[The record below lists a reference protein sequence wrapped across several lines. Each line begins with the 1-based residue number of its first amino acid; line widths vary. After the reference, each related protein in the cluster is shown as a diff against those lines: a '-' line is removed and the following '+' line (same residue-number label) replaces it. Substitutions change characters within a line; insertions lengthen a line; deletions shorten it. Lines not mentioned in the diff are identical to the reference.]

1 MTYNQLWKRLTAIYN
16 EREAQAIVRT
26 VLDALFGMSLTD
38 ICLGKVTQ
46 LSADDTT
53 RLEKIIQRLEKSEPV
68 QYVLGAEWFAGRL
81 FSVAP
86 GVLIPR
92 PETEALVQW
101 ACDEAKE
108 KEKEDNSKEERG
120 EEEEG
125 SRKGEGSK
133 KDEAPKKEEA
143 QRKEDASKKEEQL
156 LSSPSKEEK
165 EGSKKGEAS
174 KKEEQLLSSPSKE
187 EKEGSK
193 KGEASKKEEQLL
205 SSPSKE
211 EKEGSKKGEASK
223 KEEQLLS
230 SPSKEEKE
238 GLRKEAEA
246 PHPSIL
252 DIGTGSGCIAITVA
266 LALPKA
272 RVTAWDISTDA
283 LTIAAG
289 NAHRLGASV
298 RFEHQ
303 DALSAP
309 DDEERWDVIVSNPPY
324 ICDRERADMSDNVLS
339 YEPELALFVPDSD
352 PLLFYRAITRY
363 ASKALKPGGRL
374 LFETNTAY
382 AHEVAQAMADEGF
395 TAIEVR
401 NDCFGKPRM
410 VKGAF
415 LKVKK

>member
-53 RLEKIIQRLEKSEPV
+53 RLEKIMQRLEKSEPV
-68 QYVLGAEWFAGRL
+68 QYVLGAGWFAGRL
-81 FSVAP
+81 FDVAP

-92 PETEALVQW
+92 PETEDLVKW

-120 EEEEG
+120 KEEKEV
-125 SRKGEGSK
+125 SKKGE
-133 KDEAPKKEEA
+133 AP
-143 QRKEDASKKEEQL
+143 QKEEQL
-156 LSSPSKEEK
+156 LSSPLKEE
-165 EGSKKGEAS
+165 E
-174 KKEEQLLSSPSKE
+174 
-187 EKEGSK
+187 
-193 KGEASKKEEQLL
+193 
-205 SSPSKE
+205 
-211 EKEGSKKGEASK
+211 
-223 KEEQLLS
+223 
-230 SPSKEEKE
+230 E
-238 GLRKEAEA
+238 GLRKGKDASQKEEQHLYSLLKSNKEVSEKGEEV

-266 LALPKA
+266 LALPQA

-283 LTIAAG
+283 LAIAAG

-324 ICDRERADMSDNVLS
+324 ICDKERADMSDNVLS

-352 PLLFYRAITRY
+352 PLLFYRAIARY

-410 VKGAF
+410 VKGVF
-415 LKVKK
+415 LKVKR

>member
-1 MTYNQLWKRLTAIYN
+1 MTYNQLWKRLTVIYN

-53 RLEKIIQRLEKSEPV
+53 RLEKIMQRLEKSEPV

-81 FSVAP
+81 FDVAP

-92 PETEALVQW
+92 PETEDLVKW
-101 ACDEAKE
+101 ACDEA

-120 EEEEG
+120 KEEKEV
-125 SRKGEGSK
+125 SK
-133 KDEAPKKEEA
+133 KREAPKKEE
-143 QRKEDASKKEEQL
+143 QP
-156 LSSPSKEEK
+156 LSAP
-165 EGSKKGEAS
+165 
-174 KKEEQLLSSPSKE
+174 L
-187 EKEGSK
+187 
-193 KGEASKKEEQLL
+193 
-205 SSPSKE
+205 
-211 EKEGSKKGEASK
+211 
-223 KEEQLLS
+223 
-230 SPSKEEKE
+230 KEEKE
-238 GLRKEAEA
+238 GLRKGEDASQKEEQLLSSLLKNNKEVSKKGEEA

-266 LALPKA
+266 LALPQA

-283 LTIAAG
+283 LAIAAG

-303 DALSAP
+303 DALNAP

-339 YEPELALFVPDSD
+339 YEPELALFVPDND
-352 PLLFYRAITRY
+352 PLLFYRAIASY

-382 AHEVAQAMADEGF
+382 AHEVAQAMANEGF
-395 TAIEVR
+395 TVIEVR

-415 LKVKK
+415 IREE

>member
-53 RLEKIIQRLEKSEPV
+53 RLEKIMQRLEKSEPV
-68 QYVLGAEWFAGRL
+68 QYVLGTEWFAGRL
-81 FSVAP
+81 FDVAP

-92 PETEALVQW
+92 PETEDLVKW

-120 EEEEG
+120 KEEKEV
-125 SRKGEGSK
+125 SK
-133 KDEAPKKEEA
+133 KREAQKKEE
-143 QRKEDASKKEEQL
+143 QPLSSPLKEEKEGLRKGEDASKKEEQL
-156 LSSPSKEEK
+156 LSSLFKNNKEVPE
-165 EGSKKGEAS
+165 KGE
-174 KKEEQLLSSPSKE
+174 
-187 EKEGSK
+187 
-193 KGEASKKEEQLL
+193 
-205 SSPSKE
+205 
-211 EKEGSKKGEASK
+211 
-223 KEEQLLS
+223 
-230 SPSKEEKE
+230 
-238 GLRKEAEA
+238 EA

-266 LALPKA
+266 LALPQA

-283 LTIAAG
+283 LAIAAG

-352 PLLFYRAITRY
+352 PLLFYRAIARY

-382 AHEVAQAMADEGF
+382 AHEVAQVMADEGF
-395 TAIEVR
+395 NAIEVR

-415 LKVKK
+415 IREE

>member
-1 MTYNQLWKRLTAIYN
+1 MTYNQLWKRLTVIYN

-53 RLEKIIQRLEKSEPV
+53 RLEKIMQRLEKSEPV

-81 FSVAP
+81 FDVAP

-92 PETEALVQW
+92 PETEDLVKW

-120 EEEEG
+120 
-125 SRKGEGSK
+125 
-133 KDEAPKKEEA
+133 
-143 QRKEDASKKEEQL
+143 
-156 LSSPSKEEK
+156 KEEK
-165 EGSKKGEAS
+165 EVSKKGE
-174 KKEEQLLSSPSKE
+174 
-187 EKEGSK
+187 
-193 KGEASKKEEQLL
+193 
-205 SSPSKE
+205 
-211 EKEGSKKGEASK
+211 
-223 KEEQLLS
+223 
-230 SPSKEEKE
+230 
-238 GLRKEAEA
+238 EA

-266 LALPKA
+266 LALPQA

-283 LTIAAG
+283 LAIAAG

-303 DALSAP
+303 DALNAP

-324 ICDRERADMSDNVLS
+324 ICDRERADMSDNVLN
-339 YEPELALFVPDSD
+339 YEPELALFVPDSY
-352 PLLFYRAITRY
+352 PLLFYRAIARY

-415 LKVKK
+415 IREE

>member
-53 RLEKIIQRLEKSEPV
+53 RLEKIMQRLEKSEPV

-81 FSVAP
+81 FDVAP

-92 PETEALVQW
+92 PETEELVKW
-101 ACDEAKE
+101 TCDEAKE

-120 EEEEG
+120 
-125 SRKGEGSK
+125 
-133 KDEAPKKEEA
+133 
-143 QRKEDASKKEEQL
+143 
-156 LSSPSKEEK
+156 KEEK
-165 EGSKKGEAS
+165 EVSKKGE
-174 KKEEQLLSSPSKE
+174 
-187 EKEGSK
+187 
-193 KGEASKKEEQLL
+193 
-205 SSPSKE
+205 
-211 EKEGSKKGEASK
+211 
-223 KEEQLLS
+223 
-230 SPSKEEKE
+230 
-238 GLRKEAEA
+238 EA

-266 LALPKA
+266 LALPQA

-283 LTIAAG
+283 LAIAAG

-339 YEPELALFVPDSD
+339 YEPELALFVPDNN
-352 PLLFYRAITRY
+352 PLLFYRAIASY

-382 AHEVAQAMADEGF
+382 AHEVAQAIVDEGF

-415 LKVKK
+415 IREE

>member
-1 MTYNQLWKRLTAIYN
+1 MTYNQLWKRLTTIYN

-53 RLEKIIQRLEKSEPV
+53 RLEKIMQRLEKSEPV
-68 QYVLGAEWFAGRL
+68 QYVLGAEWFAGRR
-81 FSVAP
+81 FDVAP

-92 PETEALVQW
+92 PETEDLVKW

-120 EEEEG
+120 KEEKEV
-125 SRKGEGSK
+125 SK
-133 KDEAPKKEEA
+133 KREAL
-143 QRKEDASKKEEQL
+143 KKEEQP
-156 LSSPSKEEK
+156 LSSP
-165 EGSKKGEAS
+165 
-174 KKEEQLLSSPSKE
+174 L
-187 EKEGSK
+187 
-193 KGEASKKEEQLL
+193 
-205 SSPSKE
+205 
-211 EKEGSKKGEASK
+211 
-223 KEEQLLS
+223 
-230 SPSKEEKE
+230 KEEKE
-238 GLRKEAEA
+238 GLRKGEDASQKEEQLLSSLLKNNNEVSEKGEEA

-266 LALPKA
+266 LALPQA
-272 RVTAWDISTDA
+272 HVTAWDISTDA
-283 LTIAAG
+283 LAIAAG

-324 ICDRERADMSDNVLS
+324 ICDRERANMSDNVLS

-352 PLLFYRAITRY
+352 PLLFYRAIARY

-415 LKVKK
+415 IREE

>member
-1 MTYNQLWKRLTAIYN
+1 MTYNQLWKRLNAIYN

-53 RLEKIIQRLEKSEPV
+53 RLEKIMQRLEKSEPV

-81 FSVAP
+81 FDVAP

-92 PETEALVQW
+92 PETEDLVKW
-101 ACDEAKE
+101 ACDEAKG

-120 EEEEG
+120 KEEKEV
-125 SRKGEGSK
+125 SK
-133 KDEAPKKEEA
+133 KREAPKKEE
-143 QRKEDASKKEEQL
+143 QP
-156 LSSPSKEEK
+156 LSYP
-165 EGSKKGEAS
+165 
-174 KKEEQLLSSPSKE
+174 L
-187 EKEGSK
+187 
-193 KGEASKKEEQLL
+193 
-205 SSPSKE
+205 
-211 EKEGSKKGEASK
+211 
-223 KEEQLLS
+223 
-230 SPSKEEKE
+230 KEEKE
-238 GLRKEAEA
+238 GLRKGEDASQKEEQLLSSLFKNNKEVPEKGEEA

-266 LALPKA
+266 LALPQA

-283 LTIAAG
+283 LAIAAG

-352 PLLFYRAITRY
+352 PLLFYRAIARY

-415 LKVKK
+415 IREE

>member
-1 MTYNQLWKRLTAIYN
+1 MTYNQLWKRLTVIYN

-53 RLEKIIQRLEKSEPV
+53 RLEKIMQRLEKSEPV
-68 QYVLGAEWFAGRL
+68 QYVLGAGWFAGRL
-81 FSVAP
+81 FDVAP

-92 PETEALVQW
+92 PETEDLVKW
-101 ACDEAKE
+101 TCDEA

-120 EEEEG
+120 
-125 SRKGEGSK
+125 
-133 KDEAPKKEEA
+133 
-143 QRKEDASKKEEQL
+143 
-156 LSSPSKEEK
+156 KEEK
-165 EGSKKGEAS
+165 EVSKKG
-174 KKEEQLLSSPSKE
+174 
-187 EKEGSK
+187 
-193 KGEASKKEEQLL
+193 
-205 SSPSKE
+205 
-211 EKEGSKKGEASK
+211 
-223 KEEQLLS
+223 
-230 SPSKEEKE
+230 
-238 GLRKEAEA
+238 EA

-266 LALPKA
+266 LALPQA

-283 LTIAAG
+283 LAIAAG

-324 ICDRERADMSDNVLS
+324 ICDRERADMSDNVIS
-339 YEPELALFVPDSD
+339 YEPELALFVPDND
-352 PLLFYRAITRY
+352 PFLFYRAIARY

-382 AHEVAQAMADEGF
+382 AHEVAQVMANEGF

-415 LKVKK
+415 IREEGRTKSEE

>member
-53 RLEKIIQRLEKSEPV
+53 RLEKIMQRLEKSEPV

-81 FSVAP
+81 FDVAP

-92 PETEALVQW
+92 PETEDLVKW

-120 EEEEG
+120 KEEKEV
-125 SRKGEGSK
+125 SKKGE
-133 KDEAPKKEEA
+133 AP
-143 QRKEDASKKEEQL
+143 QKEEQL
-156 LSSPSKEEK
+156 LSSPLKEE
-165 EGSKKGEAS
+165 EERLRKGKDAS
-174 KKEEQLLSSPSKE
+174 QKEEQHLSSLLKSNKE
-187 EKEGSK
+187 VSE
-193 KGEASKKEEQLL
+193 KGEEV
-205 SSPSKE
+205 
-211 EKEGSKKGEASK
+211 
-223 KEEQLLS
+223 
-230 SPSKEEKE
+230 
-238 GLRKEAEA
+238 

-266 LALPKA
+266 LALPQA

-283 LTIAAG
+283 LAIAAG

-303 DALSAP
+303 DALNAP

-324 ICDRERADMSDNVLS
+324 ICDKERADMSDNVLS

-352 PLLFYRAITRY
+352 PLLFYRAIARY

-382 AHEVAQAMADEGF
+382 AHEVAQAMANEVF

-410 VKGAF
+410 VKGDF

>member
-1 MTYNQLWKRLTAIYN
+1 MTYNQLWKRLTTIYN

-53 RLEKIIQRLEKSEPV
+53 RLEKIMQRLEKSEPV

-81 FSVAP
+81 FDVAP

-92 PETEALVQW
+92 PETEDLVKW

-120 EEEEG
+120 KEEKEISKKGEAPKKGEQPLSSPLKEEEEG
-125 SRKGEGSK
+125 LRKGEDASQ
-133 KDEAPKKEEA
+133 KEE
-143 QRKEDASKKEEQL
+143 QPSSFPLKEEKEWLRKGEDAPQKEEQL
-156 LSSPSKEEK
+156 LSSLLKSNKEVP
-165 EGSKKGEAS
+165 KKGE
-174 KKEEQLLSSPSKE
+174 
-187 EKEGSK
+187 
-193 KGEASKKEEQLL
+193 
-205 SSPSKE
+205 
-211 EKEGSKKGEASK
+211 
-223 KEEQLLS
+223 
-230 SPSKEEKE
+230 
-238 GLRKEAEA
+238 EA

-266 LALPKA
+266 LALPQA

-283 LTIAAG
+283 LAIAAG

-352 PLLFYRAITRY
+352 PLLFYRAIARY

-382 AHEVAQAMADEGF
+382 AHEVAQVMANEGF

-415 LKVKK
+415 IREE

>member
-92 PETEALVQW
+92 PETENLVKW

-108 KEKEDNSKEERG
+108 KEKEDNGKEERG
-120 EEEEG
+120 KEEEE
-125 SRKGEGSK
+125 
-133 KDEAPKKEEA
+133 D
-143 QRKEDASKKEEQL
+143 
-156 LSSPSKEEK
+156 SKEE
-165 EGSKKGEAS
+165 
-174 KKEEQLLSSPSKE
+174 
-187 EKEGSK
+187 
-193 KGEASKKEEQLL
+193 
-205 SSPSKE
+205 
-211 EKEGSKKGEASK
+211 
-223 KEEQLLS
+223 
-230 SPSKEEKE
+230 
-238 GLRKEAEA
+238 EA

-266 LALPKA
+266 LALPQA
-272 RVTAWDISTDA
+272 RVTAWDISPDA
-283 LTIAAG
+283 LAIAAG
-289 NAHRLGASV
+289 NAHKLGASV

-352 PLLFYRAITRY
+352 PLLFYRAIAHY

-415 LKVKK
+415 IREELIK

>member
-53 RLEKIIQRLEKSEPV
+53 RLEKIMQRLEKSEPV

-81 FSVAP
+81 FDVAP

-92 PETEALVQW
+92 PETEDLVKW
-101 ACDEAKE
+101 ACDEA

-120 EEEEG
+120 
-125 SRKGEGSK
+125 
-133 KDEAPKKEEA
+133 
-143 QRKEDASKKEEQL
+143 
-156 LSSPSKEEK
+156 KEEK
-165 EGSKKGEAS
+165 EVSKKGEAPQ
-174 KKEEQLLSSPSKE
+174 KEEQPLSSPLKE
-187 EKEGSK
+187 EE
-193 KGEASKKEEQLL
+193 
-205 SSPSKE
+205 
-211 EKEGSKKGEASK
+211 
-223 KEEQLLS
+223 
-230 SPSKEEKE
+230 E
-238 GLRKEAEA
+238 GLRKGKDASQKEEQHLSSLLKSNKEVSEKGEEV

-266 LALPKA
+266 LALPQA

-283 LTIAAG
+283 LAIAAG

-324 ICDRERADMSDNVLS
+324 ICDKERADMSDNVLS

-352 PLLFYRAITRY
+352 PLLFYRAIARY

-410 VKGAF
+410 VKGDF
-415 LKVKK
+415 LKVKR

>member
-53 RLEKIIQRLEKSEPV
+53 RLEKIMQRLEKSEPV
-68 QYVLGAEWFAGRL
+68 QYVLGAGWFAGRL
-81 FSVAP
+81 FDVAP

-92 PETEALVQW
+92 PETEDLVKW

-120 EEEEG
+120 KEEKEV
-125 SRKGEGSK
+125 SKKGE
-133 KDEAPKKEEA
+133 AP
-143 QRKEDASKKEEQL
+143 QKEEQL
-156 LSSPSKEEK
+156 LSSPLKEEE
-165 EGSKKGEAS
+165 EGLRKGKDAS
-174 KKEEQLLSSPSKE
+174 QKEEQPLSS
-187 EKEGSK
+187 
-193 KGEASKKEEQLL
+193 LL
-205 SSPSKE
+205 
-211 EKEGSKKGEASK
+211 
-223 KEEQLLS
+223 
-230 SPSKEEKE
+230 KEEKE
-238 GLRKEAEA
+238 GLRKGEDASQKEEQHLSSFLKNNKEVSEKGEEV

-266 LALPKA
+266 LALPQA

-283 LTIAAG
+283 LAIAAG

-309 DDEERWDVIVSNPPY
+309 DDEARWDVIVSNPPY
-324 ICDRERADMSDNVLS
+324 ICDKERADMSDNVLS

-352 PLLFYRAITRY
+352 PLLFYRAIARY

-382 AHEVAQAMADEGF
+382 VHEVAQAMANEGF

-410 VKGAF
+410 VKGTF
-415 LKVKK
+415 FKGKKVKR

>member
-53 RLEKIIQRLEKSEPV
+53 RLEKIMQRLEKSEPV

-81 FSVAP
+81 FDVAP

-92 PETEALVQW
+92 PETEDLVKW

-108 KEKEDNSKEERG
+108 KEKEDNSKEKRG
-120 EEEEG
+120 KEEKEV
-125 SRKGEGSK
+125 SKKGE
-133 KDEAPKKEEA
+133 AP
-143 QRKEDASKKEEQL
+143 QKEEQL
-156 LSSPSKEEK
+156 LSSPLKEE
-165 EGSKKGEAS
+165 E
-174 KKEEQLLSSPSKE
+174 
-187 EKEGSK
+187 
-193 KGEASKKEEQLL
+193 
-205 SSPSKE
+205 
-211 EKEGSKKGEASK
+211 
-223 KEEQLLS
+223 
-230 SPSKEEKE
+230 E
-238 GLRKEAEA
+238 GLRKGEDAPQKEEQPLSSLLKNNKEVSEKGEEV

-266 LALPKA
+266 LALPQA

-283 LTIAAG
+283 LAIAAG

-303 DALSAP
+303 DALNAP

-324 ICDRERADMSDNVLS
+324 ICDKERADMSDNVLS

-352 PLLFYRAITRY
+352 PLLFYHAIARY

-382 AHEVAQAMADEGF
+382 AHEVAQAMANEGF

-410 VKGAF
+410 VKGTF
-415 LKVKK
+415 LKVKKG

>member
-108 KEKEDNSKEERG
+108 KEKEDNSKEER
-120 EEEEG
+120 
-125 SRKGEGSK
+125 
-133 KDEAPKKEEA
+133 
-143 QRKEDASKKEEQL
+143 
-156 LSSPSKEEK
+156 SKEEK
-165 EGSKKGEAS
+165 ENS
-174 KKEEQLLSSPSKE
+174 KKE
-187 EKEGSK
+187 
-193 KGEASKKEEQLL
+193 
-205 SSPSKE
+205 
-211 EKEGSKKGEASK
+211 
-223 KEEQLLS
+223 
-230 SPSKEEKE
+230 
-238 GLRKEAEA
+238 EA

-266 LALPKA
+266 LALPQA

-283 LTIAAG
+283 LAIAAG
-289 NAHRLGASV
+289 NAHRLEASV

-309 DDEERWDVIVSNPPY
+309 DDKERWDVIVSNPPY

-352 PLLFYRAITRY
+352 PLLFYRAIVRY

-410 VKGAF
+410 VKGDF
-415 LKVKK
+415 IREE

>member
-53 RLEKIIQRLEKSEPV
+53 RLEKIMQRLEKSEPV
-68 QYVLGAEWFAGRL
+68 QYVLGAGWFAGRL
-81 FSVAP
+81 FDVAP

-92 PETEALVQW
+92 PETEDLVKW

-120 EEEEG
+120 
-125 SRKGEGSK
+125 
-133 KDEAPKKEEA
+133 
-143 QRKEDASKKEEQL
+143 
-156 LSSPSKEEK
+156 KEEK
-165 EGSKKGEAS
+165 DISKKGEATQ
-174 KKEEQLLSSPSKE
+174 KEEQPLSSPLKE
-187 EKEGSK
+187 EEEGLR
-193 KGEASKKEEQLL
+193 KGKDASQKEEQPL
-205 SSPSKE
+205 SS
-211 EKEGSKKGEASK
+211 
-223 KEEQLLS
+223 LL
-230 SPSKEEKE
+230 KEEKE
-238 GLRKEAEA
+238 GLRKGKDASKKEEQPLSSLLKSNKEVSEKGEEV

-266 LALPKA
+266 LALPQA

-283 LTIAAG
+283 LAIAAG

-303 DALSAP
+303 DALTAP
-309 DDEERWDVIVSNPPY
+309 DDEARWDVIVSNPPY

-352 PLLFYRAITRY
+352 PLLFYRAIARY

-382 AHEVAQAMADEGF
+382 VHEVAQAMANEGF

-415 LKVKK
+415 LKVKR

>member
-92 PETEALVQW
+92 PETEDLVKW

-108 KEKEDNSKEERG
+108 KEKEDNSKKERG
-120 EEEEG
+120 
-125 SRKGEGSK
+125 
-133 KDEAPKKEEA
+133 
-143 QRKEDASKKEEQL
+143 
-156 LSSPSKEEK
+156 
-165 EGSKKGEAS
+165 
-174 KKEEQLLSSPSKE
+174 
-187 EKEGSK
+187 
-193 KGEASKKEEQLL
+193 
-205 SSPSKE
+205 
-211 EKEGSKKGEASK
+211 
-223 KEEQLLS
+223 
-230 SPSKEEKE
+230 KEEKE
-238 GLRKEAEA
+238 GLKKEEEA

-266 LALPKA
+266 LALPQA
-272 RVTAWDISTDA
+272 RVTAWDISPDA
-283 LTIAAG
+283 LAIAAG
-289 NAHRLGASV
+289 NAHKLGASV

-309 DDEERWDVIVSNPPY
+309 DDKERWDVIVSNPPY

-352 PLLFYRAITRY
+352 PLLFYRAIARY
-363 ASKALKPGGRL
+363 ASKALKPSGRL

-382 AHEVAQAMADEGF
+382 AHEVAQAMANEGF

-415 LKVKK
+415 IREELIK

>member
-1 MTYNQLWKRLTAIYN
+1 MTYNQLWKRLTVIYN

-53 RLEKIIQRLEKSEPV
+53 RLEKIMQRLEKSEPV
-68 QYVLGAEWFAGRL
+68 QYVLGSEWFAGRL
-81 FSVAP
+81 FDVAP

-92 PETEALVQW
+92 PETEDLVKW
-101 ACDEAKE
+101 TCDEAKE

-156 LSSPSKEEK
+156 HSSPSKEK
-165 EGSKKGEAS
+165 
-174 KKEEQLLSSPSKE
+174 
-187 EKEGSK
+187 
-193 KGEASKKEEQLL
+193 
-205 SSPSKE
+205 
-211 EKEGSKKGEASK
+211 KEGSKKGEASK

-238 GLRKEAEA
+238 GLRKEEEA

-266 LALPKA
+266 LALPQA
-272 RVTAWDISTDA
+272 HVTAWDISTDA
-283 LTIAAG
+283 LAIAAG

-309 DDEERWDVIVSNPPY
+309 DDKKRWDIIVSNPPY

-352 PLLFYRAITRY
+352 PLLFYRAIVRY

-415 LKVKK
+415 FKGKKVKK

>member
-53 RLEKIIQRLEKSEPV
+53 RLEKIMQRLEKSEPV
-68 QYVLGAEWFAGRL
+68 QYVLGAGWFAGRL
-81 FSVAP
+81 FDVAP

-92 PETEALVQW
+92 PETEDLVKW

-120 EEEEG
+120 
-125 SRKGEGSK
+125 
-133 KDEAPKKEEA
+133 
-143 QRKEDASKKEEQL
+143 
-156 LSSPSKEEK
+156 KEEK
-165 EGSKKGEAS
+165 EVSKKGEAPQ
-174 KKEEQLLSSPSKE
+174 KEEQLFSSPLKE
-187 EKEGSK
+187 EEEGLR
-193 KGEASKKEEQLL
+193 KGKDASQKEEQPL
-205 SSPSKE
+205 SS
-211 EKEGSKKGEASK
+211 
-223 KEEQLLS
+223 LL
-230 SPSKEEKE
+230 KEEKE
-238 GLRKEAEA
+238 GLRKGEDASQKEEQHLSSFLKNNKEVSEKGEEV

-266 LALPKA
+266 LALPQA

-283 LTIAAG
+283 LAIAAG

-303 DALSAP
+303 DALNAP

-352 PLLFYRAITRY
+352 PLLFYRAIARY

-382 AHEVAQAMADEGF
+382 VHEVAQTMADEGF

-410 VKGAF
+410 VKGDF

>member
-53 RLEKIIQRLEKSEPV
+53 RLEKIMQRLEKSEPV
-68 QYVLGAEWFAGRL
+68 QYVLGAGWFAGRL
-81 FSVAP
+81 FDVAP

-92 PETEALVQW
+92 PETEDLVKW

-120 EEEEG
+120 KEEKEV
-125 SRKGEGSK
+125 SKKGE
-133 KDEAPKKEEA
+133 AP
-143 QRKEDASKKEEQL
+143 QKEEQL
-156 LSSPSKEEK
+156 LSSPLKEEEEGLRK
-165 EGSKKGEAS
+165 EKDAS
-174 KKEEQLLSSPSKE
+174 QKEKQLLSSPLKE
-187 EKEGSK
+187 EEERLR
-193 KGEASKKEEQLL
+193 KGKDASQKEEQHL
-205 SSPSKE
+205 SSLLKSNKE
-211 EKEGSKKGEASK
+211 VSEKGE
-223 KEEQLLS
+223 EV
-230 SPSKEEKE
+230 
-238 GLRKEAEA
+238 

-266 LALPKA
+266 LALPQA

-283 LTIAAG
+283 LAIAAG

-339 YEPELALFVPDSD
+339 YEPELALFVPDND
-352 PLLFYRAITRY
+352 PLLFYRAIARY
-363 ASKALKPGGRL
+363 ASKALKPSGRL

-382 AHEVAQAMADEGF
+382 AHEVAQTMADEGF

-410 VKGAF
+410 VKGDF
-415 LKVKK
+415 LKVKKG

>member
-68 QYVLGAEWFAGRL
+68 QYVLGTEWFAGRL
-81 FSVAP
+81 FDVAP

-92 PETEALVQW
+92 PETEDLVKW

-108 KEKEDNSKEERG
+108 KEKEDNGKEERG
-120 EEEEG
+120 EEEE
-125 SRKGEGSK
+125 
-133 KDEAPKKEEA
+133 
-143 QRKEDASKKEEQL
+143 EDSKKE
-156 LSSPSKEEK
+156 
-165 EGSKKGEAS
+165 
-174 KKEEQLLSSPSKE
+174 
-187 EKEGSK
+187 
-193 KGEASKKEEQLL
+193 
-205 SSPSKE
+205 
-211 EKEGSKKGEASK
+211 
-223 KEEQLLS
+223 
-230 SPSKEEKE
+230 
-238 GLRKEAEA
+238 EA

-266 LALPKA
+266 LALPQA

-283 LTIAAG
+283 LAIAAG
-289 NAHRLGASV
+289 NAHKLGASV

-309 DDEERWDVIVSNPPY
+309 DDEARWDVIVSNPPY

-352 PLLFYRAITRY
+352 PLLFYRAIARY

-382 AHEVAQAMADEGF
+382 AHEVAQAMANEGF

-415 LKVKK
+415 IREE

>member
-53 RLEKIIQRLEKSEPV
+53 RLEKIMQRLEKSEPV
-68 QYVLGAEWFAGRL
+68 QYVLGAGWFAGRL
-81 FSVAP
+81 FDVAP

-92 PETEALVQW
+92 PETEDLVKW
-101 ACDEAKE
+101 ACDEA

-120 EEEEG
+120 
-125 SRKGEGSK
+125 
-133 KDEAPKKEEA
+133 
-143 QRKEDASKKEEQL
+143 
-156 LSSPSKEEK
+156 KEEK
-165 EGSKKGEAS
+165 EVSKKGEAPQ
-174 KKEEQLLSSPSKE
+174 KEEQLFSSPLKE
-187 EKEGSK
+187 EE
-193 KGEASKKEEQLL
+193 
-205 SSPSKE
+205 
-211 EKEGSKKGEASK
+211 
-223 KEEQLLS
+223 
-230 SPSKEEKE
+230 E
-238 GLRKEAEA
+238 GLRKGKDASQKEEQHLSSLLKNNKEVSEKGEEV

-266 LALPKA
+266 LALPQA

-283 LTIAAG
+283 LAIAAG

-309 DDEERWDVIVSNPPY
+309 DDEARWDVIVSNPPY

-352 PLLFYRAITRY
+352 PLLFYRAIARY

-382 AHEVAQAMADEGF
+382 VHEVAQAMADEGF

-410 VKGAF
+410 VKGDF

>member
-1 MTYNQLWKRLTAIYN
+1 MTYNQLWKRLAAIYN

-53 RLEKIIQRLEKSEPV
+53 RLEKIMQRLEKSEPV

-81 FSVAP
+81 FDVAP

-92 PETEALVQW
+92 PETEDLVKW

-108 KEKEDNSKEERG
+108 KEKEDNSKEEKG
-120 EEEEG
+120 NEEEEV
-125 SRKGEGSK
+125 
-133 KDEAPKKEEA
+133 
-143 QRKEDASKKEEQL
+143 
-156 LSSPSKEEK
+156 
-165 EGSKKGEAS
+165 SKKGE
-174 KKEEQLLSSPSKE
+174 
-187 EKEGSK
+187 
-193 KGEASKKEEQLL
+193 
-205 SSPSKE
+205 
-211 EKEGSKKGEASK
+211 
-223 KEEQLLS
+223 
-230 SPSKEEKE
+230 
-238 GLRKEAEA
+238 EA
-246 PHPSIL
+246 PYPSIL

-266 LALPKA
+266 LALPQA
-272 RVTAWDISTDA
+272 HVTAWDISTDA
-283 LTIAAG
+283 LAIAAG

-309 DDEERWDVIVSNPPY
+309 DDEACWDVIVSNPPY

-339 YEPELALFVPDSD
+339 YEPELALFVPDND
-352 PLLFYRAITRY
+352 PLLFYRAIARY

-382 AHEVAQAMADEGF
+382 THEVAQAMANEGF

-415 LKVKK
+415 IREE

>member
-53 RLEKIIQRLEKSEPV
+53 RLEKIMQRLEKSEPV

-81 FSVAP
+81 FDVAP

-92 PETEALVQW
+92 PETEDLVKW

-120 EEEEG
+120 KEEKEV
-125 SRKGEGSK
+125 SKKGE
-133 KDEAPKKEEA
+133 AP
-143 QRKEDASKKEEQL
+143 QKEEQL
-156 LSSPSKEEK
+156 LSSPLKEE
-165 EGSKKGEAS
+165 E
-174 KKEEQLLSSPSKE
+174 
-187 EKEGSK
+187 
-193 KGEASKKEEQLL
+193 
-205 SSPSKE
+205 
-211 EKEGSKKGEASK
+211 
-223 KEEQLLS
+223 
-230 SPSKEEKE
+230 E
-238 GLRKEAEA
+238 GLRKGKDASQKEEQHLSSLLKSNKEVSEKGEEA

-266 LALPKA
+266 LALPQA

-283 LTIAAG
+283 LAIAAG

-324 ICDRERADMSDNVLS
+324 ICDKERADMSDNVLS

-352 PLLFYRAITRY
+352 PLLFYRAIARY

-382 AHEVAQAMADEGF
+382 AHEVAQTMANEGF

-410 VKGAF
+410 VKGTF
-415 LKVKK
+415 VKGKKVKR

>member
-53 RLEKIIQRLEKSEPV
+53 RLEKIMQRLEKSEPV

-81 FSVAP
+81 FDVAP

-92 PETEALVQW
+92 PETEDLVKW
-101 ACDEAKE
+101 ACDEA

-120 EEEEG
+120 
-125 SRKGEGSK
+125 
-133 KDEAPKKEEA
+133 KEE
-143 QRKEDASKKEEQL
+143 KEVYKKREALKKEEQP
-156 LSSPSKEEK
+156 LSSP
-165 EGSKKGEAS
+165 
-174 KKEEQLLSSPSKE
+174 L
-187 EKEGSK
+187 
-193 KGEASKKEEQLL
+193 
-205 SSPSKE
+205 
-211 EKEGSKKGEASK
+211 
-223 KEEQLLS
+223 
-230 SPSKEEKE
+230 KEEKE
-238 GLRKEAEA
+238 GLRKGEDAPQKEEQLLSSLLKNNNEVSKKGEEA

-266 LALPKA
+266 LALPQA

-352 PLLFYRAITRY
+352 PLLFYRAIAHY

-382 AHEVAQAMADEGF
+382 AHEVAQAMANEGF

-415 LKVKK
+415 IREE

>member
-53 RLEKIIQRLEKSEPV
+53 RLEKIMQRLEKSEPV

-81 FSVAP
+81 FDVAP

-92 PETEALVQW
+92 PETEDLVKW

-120 EEEEG
+120 
-125 SRKGEGSK
+125 
-133 KDEAPKKEEA
+133 
-143 QRKEDASKKEEQL
+143 
-156 LSSPSKEEK
+156 KEEK
-165 EGSKKGEAS
+165 EVSKKGE
-174 KKEEQLLSSPSKE
+174 
-187 EKEGSK
+187 
-193 KGEASKKEEQLL
+193 
-205 SSPSKE
+205 
-211 EKEGSKKGEASK
+211 
-223 KEEQLLS
+223 
-230 SPSKEEKE
+230 
-238 GLRKEAEA
+238 EA

-266 LALPKA
+266 LALPQA
-272 RVTAWDISTDA
+272 HVTAWDISTDA
-283 LTIAAG
+283 LAIAAG

-309 DDEERWDVIVSNPPY
+309 DDEARWDVIVSNPPY
-324 ICDRERADMSDNVLS
+324 ICDKERADMSDNVLS

-352 PLLFYRAITRY
+352 PLLFYRAIARY

-382 AHEVAQAMADEGF
+382 AHEVAQTMANEGF

-415 LKVKK
+415 IREE

>member
-53 RLEKIIQRLEKSEPV
+53 RLEKIMQRLEKSEPV

-81 FSVAP
+81 FDVAP

-92 PETEALVQW
+92 PETEDLVKW
-101 ACDEAKE
+101 ACDEA

-120 EEEEG
+120 KEEKEV
-125 SRKGEGSK
+125 SK
-133 KDEAPKKEEA
+133 KREAL
-143 QRKEDASKKEEQL
+143 KKEEQP
-156 LSSPSKEEK
+156 LSSP
-165 EGSKKGEAS
+165 
-174 KKEEQLLSSPSKE
+174 L
-187 EKEGSK
+187 
-193 KGEASKKEEQLL
+193 
-205 SSPSKE
+205 
-211 EKEGSKKGEASK
+211 
-223 KEEQLLS
+223 
-230 SPSKEEKE
+230 KEEKE
-238 GLRKEAEA
+238 GLRKGEDASQKEEQLLSSLLKNNKEVSEKGEEA

-266 LALPKA
+266 LALPQA
-272 RVTAWDISTDA
+272 HVTAWDISTDA
-283 LTIAAG
+283 LAIAAG

-324 ICDRERADMSDNVLS
+324 ICDKERADMSDNVLS
-339 YEPELALFVPDSD
+339 YEPELALFVPDSA
-352 PLLFYRAITRY
+352 PLLFYRAIARY

-382 AHEVAQAMADEGF
+382 AHEVAQTMANEGF

-415 LKVKK
+415 IREE

>member
-53 RLEKIIQRLEKSEPV
+53 RLEKIMQRLEKSEPV

-81 FSVAP
+81 FDVAP

-92 PETEALVQW
+92 PETEDLVKW

-120 EEEEG
+120 KEEKEV
-125 SRKGEGSK
+125 SKKGE
-133 KDEAPKKEEA
+133 AP
-143 QRKEDASKKEEQL
+143 QKEEQL
-156 LSSPSKEEK
+156 LSSPLKEE
-165 EGSKKGEAS
+165 E
-174 KKEEQLLSSPSKE
+174 
-187 EKEGSK
+187 
-193 KGEASKKEEQLL
+193 
-205 SSPSKE
+205 
-211 EKEGSKKGEASK
+211 
-223 KEEQLLS
+223 
-230 SPSKEEKE
+230 E
-238 GLRKEAEA
+238 GLRKGKDASQKEEQPLSSLLKNNKEVSEKGEEA

-266 LALPKA
+266 LALPQA

-283 LTIAAG
+283 LAIAAG

-352 PLLFYRAITRY
+352 PLLFYRAIARY

-382 AHEVAQAMADEGF
+382 VHEVAQAMANEGF

-410 VKGAF
+410 VKGDF

>member
-53 RLEKIIQRLEKSEPV
+53 RLEKIMQRLEKSEPV

-81 FSVAP
+81 FDVAP

-92 PETEALVQW
+92 PETEDLVKW
-101 ACDEAKE
+101 ACDEA

-120 EEEEG
+120 KEEKEV
-125 SRKGEGSK
+125 SK
-133 KDEAPKKEEA
+133 KREAL
-143 QRKEDASKKEEQL
+143 KKEEQP
-156 LSSPSKEEK
+156 LSSP
-165 EGSKKGEAS
+165 
-174 KKEEQLLSSPSKE
+174 L
-187 EKEGSK
+187 
-193 KGEASKKEEQLL
+193 
-205 SSPSKE
+205 
-211 EKEGSKKGEASK
+211 
-223 KEEQLLS
+223 
-230 SPSKEEKE
+230 KEEKE
-238 GLRKEAEA
+238 GLRKGEDASQKEEQLLSSLLKNNKEVSEKGEEA

-266 LALPKA
+266 LALPQA
-272 RVTAWDISTDA
+272 HVTAWDISTDA
-283 LTIAAG
+283 LAIAAG

-309 DDEERWDVIVSNPPY
+309 DDEACWDVIVSNPPY
-324 ICDRERADMSDNVLS
+324 ICDKERADMSDNVLS

-401 NDCFGKPRM
+401 NDCFGKLRM

-415 LKVKK
+415 IREE

>member
-53 RLEKIIQRLEKSEPV
+53 RLEKIMQRLEKSEPV

-81 FSVAP
+81 FDVAP

-92 PETEALVQW
+92 PETEDLVKW

-108 KEKEDNSKEERG
+108 KEKEDNSKDERG
-120 EEEEG
+120 KEEEEV
-125 SRKGEGSK
+125 SE
-133 KDEAPKKEEA
+133 
-143 QRKEDASKKEEQL
+143 
-156 LSSPSKEEK
+156 
-165 EGSKKGEAS
+165 KGEAS
-174 KKEEQLLSSPSKE
+174 KKEEQPLSSLLKSNKE
-187 EKEGSK
+187 VSE
-193 KGEASKKEEQLL
+193 KGEEV
-205 SSPSKE
+205 
-211 EKEGSKKGEASK
+211 
-223 KEEQLLS
+223 
-230 SPSKEEKE
+230 
-238 GLRKEAEA
+238 

-266 LALPKA
+266 LALPQA

-283 LTIAAG
+283 LAIAAG

-324 ICDRERADMSDNVLS
+324 ICDKERADMSDNVLS

-352 PLLFYRAITRY
+352 PLLFYRAIARY

-382 AHEVAQAMADEGF
+382 VYEVAQAMANEGF

-410 VKGAF
+410 VKGTF
-415 LKVKK
+415 LKVKKG

>member
-53 RLEKIIQRLEKSEPV
+53 RLEKIMQRLEKSEPV

-81 FSVAP
+81 FDVAP

-92 PETEALVQW
+92 PETEDLVKW

-120 EEEEG
+120 KEEEEV
-125 SRKGEGSK
+125 SE
-133 KDEAPKKEEA
+133 
-143 QRKEDASKKEEQL
+143 
-156 LSSPSKEEK
+156 
-165 EGSKKGEAS
+165 KGEAS
-174 KKEEQLLSSPSKE
+174 KKEEQPLSSLLKE
-187 EKEGSK
+187 
-193 KGEASKKEEQLL
+193 A
-205 SSPSKE
+205 
-211 EKEGSKKGEASK
+211 
-223 KEEQLLS
+223 
-230 SPSKEEKE
+230 KE
-238 GLRKEAEA
+238 GLRKGKDASQKEEQPLSSLLKNNKEVSEKGEEA

-266 LALPKA
+266 LALPQA
-272 RVTAWDISTDA
+272 RVTAWDISPDA
-283 LTIAAG
+283 LAIAAG

-303 DALSAP
+303 DALNAP

-324 ICDRERADMSDNVLS
+324 ICDKERADMSDNVLS

-352 PLLFYRAITRY
+352 PLLFYRAIARY

-382 AHEVAQAMADEGF
+382 VHEVAQAMANEGF

-410 VKGAF
+410 VKGDF

>member
-53 RLEKIIQRLEKSEPV
+53 RLEKIMQRLEKSEPV

-81 FSVAP
+81 FDVAP

-92 PETEALVQW
+92 PETEDLVKW
-101 ACDEAKE
+101 TCDEAKE
-108 KEKEDNSKEERG
+108 KGKEDNSKEERG
-120 EEEEG
+120 KEEKEI
-125 SRKGEGSK
+125 SKKGE
-133 KDEAPKKEEA
+133 AP
-143 QRKEDASKKEEQL
+143 QKEEQL
-156 LSSPSKEEK
+156 LSSLLKSNKEV
-165 EGSKKGEAS
+165 SKKGE
-174 KKEEQLLSSPSKE
+174 EV
-187 EKEGSK
+187 
-193 KGEASKKEEQLL
+193 
-205 SSPSKE
+205 
-211 EKEGSKKGEASK
+211 
-223 KEEQLLS
+223 
-230 SPSKEEKE
+230 
-238 GLRKEAEA
+238 

-266 LALPKA
+266 LALPQA

-283 LTIAAG
+283 LAIAAG

-303 DALSAP
+303 DALNAP

-324 ICDRERADMSDNVLS
+324 ICDKERADMSDNVLS

-352 PLLFYRAITRY
+352 PLLFYRAIARY

-382 AHEVAQAMADEGF
+382 VHEVAQAMANEGF

-410 VKGAF
+410 VKGDF

>member
-53 RLEKIIQRLEKSEPV
+53 RLEKIMQRLEKSEPV

-81 FSVAP
+81 FDVAP

-92 PETEALVQW
+92 PETEDLVKW

-120 EEEEG
+120 KEEKEV
-125 SRKGEGSK
+125 SKKGE
-133 KDEAPKKEEA
+133 AP
-143 QRKEDASKKEEQL
+143 QKEEQL
-156 LSSPSKEEK
+156 LSSPLKEEE
-165 EGSKKGEAS
+165 EGLRKGKDAS
-174 KKEEQLLSSPSKE
+174 QKEEQPLSSP
-187 EKEGSK
+187 
-193 KGEASKKEEQLL
+193 L
-205 SSPSKE
+205 
-211 EKEGSKKGEASK
+211 
-223 KEEQLLS
+223 
-230 SPSKEEKE
+230 KEEKE
-238 GLRKEAEA
+238 GLRKGEDASQKEEQHLSSLLKSNKEVSEKGEEV

-266 LALPKA
+266 LALPQA

-283 LTIAAG
+283 LAIAAG

-352 PLLFYRAITRY
+352 PLLFYRAIARY

-410 VKGAF
+410 VKGDF
-415 LKVKK
+415 LKVKKANAFIREE

>member
-1 MTYNQLWKRLTAIYN
+1 MTYNQLWKRLTVIYN

-53 RLEKIIQRLEKSEPV
+53 RLEKIMQRLEKSEPV

-81 FSVAP
+81 FDVAP

-92 PETEALVQW
+92 PETEDLVKW

-120 EEEEG
+120 KEEKEV
-125 SRKGEGSK
+125 SK
-133 KDEAPKKEEA
+133 KREAL
-143 QRKEDASKKEEQL
+143 KKEEQP
-156 LSSPSKEEK
+156 LSSP
-165 EGSKKGEAS
+165 
-174 KKEEQLLSSPSKE
+174 L
-187 EKEGSK
+187 
-193 KGEASKKEEQLL
+193 
-205 SSPSKE
+205 
-211 EKEGSKKGEASK
+211 
-223 KEEQLLS
+223 
-230 SPSKEEKE
+230 KEEKE
-238 GLRKEAEA
+238 GLRKGEDASQKEEQLLSSLLKNNNEVSEKGEEA

-266 LALPKA
+266 LALPQA
-272 RVTAWDISTDA
+272 HVTAWDISTDA
-283 LTIAAG
+283 LAIAAG

-303 DALSAP
+303 DALNAP

-324 ICDRERADMSDNVLS
+324 ICDKERADMSDNVLS
-339 YEPELALFVPDSD
+339 YEPELALFVPDSA
-352 PLLFYRAITRY
+352 PLLFYRAIARY

-382 AHEVAQAMADEGF
+382 AHEVAQVMANEGF

-415 LKVKK
+415 IREE

>member
-53 RLEKIIQRLEKSEPV
+53 RLEKIMQRLEKSEPV

-81 FSVAP
+81 FDVAP

-92 PETEALVQW
+92 PETEDLVKW
-101 ACDEAKE
+101 ACDEA

-120 EEEEG
+120 KEEKEV
-125 SRKGEGSK
+125 SK
-133 KDEAPKKEEA
+133 KREAPKKEE
-143 QRKEDASKKEEQL
+143 QP
-156 LSSPSKEEK
+156 LSAP
-165 EGSKKGEAS
+165 
-174 KKEEQLLSSPSKE
+174 L
-187 EKEGSK
+187 
-193 KGEASKKEEQLL
+193 
-205 SSPSKE
+205 
-211 EKEGSKKGEASK
+211 
-223 KEEQLLS
+223 
-230 SPSKEEKE
+230 KEEKE
-238 GLRKEAEA
+238 GLRKGEDA

-266 LALPKA
+266 LALPQA

-283 LTIAAG
+283 LAIAAG

-303 DALSAP
+303 DALNAP

-339 YEPELALFVPDSD
+339 YEPELALFVPDND
-352 PLLFYRAITRY
+352 PLLFYRAIAHY

-382 AHEVAQAMADEGF
+382 AHEVAQVMANEGF

-415 LKVKK
+415 ISEE

>member
-53 RLEKIIQRLEKSEPV
+53 RLEKIMQRLEKSEPV

-81 FSVAP
+81 FDVAP

-92 PETEALVQW
+92 PETEDLVKW
-101 ACDEAKE
+101 ACDEAKG

-120 EEEEG
+120 KEEKEV
-125 SRKGEGSK
+125 SK
-133 KDEAPKKEEA
+133 KREAPKKEE
-143 QRKEDASKKEEQL
+143 QP
-156 LSSPSKEEK
+156 LSYP
-165 EGSKKGEAS
+165 
-174 KKEEQLLSSPSKE
+174 L
-187 EKEGSK
+187 
-193 KGEASKKEEQLL
+193 
-205 SSPSKE
+205 
-211 EKEGSKKGEASK
+211 
-223 KEEQLLS
+223 
-230 SPSKEEKE
+230 KEEKE
-238 GLRKEAEA
+238 GLRKGEDASQKEEQPSSSPLKEEKEGLRKGEEVSQKEEQLLSSLLKNNKEVSKKGEEA

-266 LALPKA
+266 LALPQA

-283 LTIAAG
+283 LAIAAG

-352 PLLFYRAITRY
+352 PLLFYRAIARY

-410 VKGAF
+410 VKGDF
-415 LKVKK
+415 IREELIK

>member
-1 MTYNQLWKRLTAIYN
+1 MTYNQLWKRLTVIYN

-53 RLEKIIQRLEKSEPV
+53 RLEKIMQRLEKSEPV
-68 QYVLGAEWFAGRL
+68 QYVLGFGWFAGRL
-81 FSVAP
+81 FDVAP

-92 PETEALVQW
+92 PETEDLVKW
-101 ACDEAKE
+101 TCDEAKE

-120 EEEEG
+120 KEEKEV
-125 SRKGEGSK
+125 
-133 KDEAPKKEEA
+133 PKKEEV
-143 QRKEDASKKEEQL
+143 
-156 LSSPSKEEK
+156 
-165 EGSKKGEAS
+165 
-174 KKEEQLLSSPSKE
+174 
-187 EKEGSK
+187 
-193 KGEASKKEEQLL
+193 
-205 SSPSKE
+205 
-211 EKEGSKKGEASK
+211 
-223 KEEQLLS
+223 
-230 SPSKEEKE
+230 
-238 GLRKEAEA
+238 

-266 LALPKA
+266 LALPQA

-283 LTIAAG
+283 LAIAAG
-289 NAHRLGASV
+289 NAHKLGASV

-324 ICDRERADMSDNVLS
+324 ICDKERADMSDNVLS
-339 YEPELALFVPDSD
+339 YEPELALFVPDND
-352 PLLFYRAITRY
+352 PLLFYRAIARY

-382 AHEVAQAMADEGF
+382 AHEVAQVMADEGF

-415 LKVKK
+415 IREE

>member
-53 RLEKIIQRLEKSEPV
+53 RLEKIMQRLEKSEPV

-81 FSVAP
+81 FDVAP

-92 PETEALVQW
+92 PETEDLVKW

-120 EEEEG
+120 KEEKEV
-125 SRKGEGSK
+125 SK
-133 KDEAPKKEEA
+133 KREAPKKEE
-143 QRKEDASKKEEQL
+143 QLLSSPLKEEKEGLRKGEDAPQKEEQLLSSPLKEEEEGLRKGKDASKKEEQL
-156 LSSPSKEEK
+156 LSSLFKNNKEVPE
-165 EGSKKGEAS
+165 KGE
-174 KKEEQLLSSPSKE
+174 
-187 EKEGSK
+187 
-193 KGEASKKEEQLL
+193 
-205 SSPSKE
+205 
-211 EKEGSKKGEASK
+211 
-223 KEEQLLS
+223 
-230 SPSKEEKE
+230 
-238 GLRKEAEA
+238 EA

-266 LALPKA
+266 LALPQA

-283 LTIAAG
+283 LAIAAG

-352 PLLFYRAITRY
+352 PLLFYRAIARY

-382 AHEVAQAMADEGF
+382 AHEVAQVMANEGF

-415 LKVKK
+415 IREE

>member
-53 RLEKIIQRLEKSEPV
+53 RLEKIMQRLEKSEPV

-81 FSVAP
+81 FDVAP

-92 PETEALVQW
+92 PETEDLVKW

-108 KEKEDNSKEERG
+108 KEKEDNSKEEKG
-120 EEEEG
+120 KEEKEV
-125 SRKGEGSK
+125 SK
-133 KDEAPKKEEA
+133 KGEAPKKEE
-143 QRKEDASKKEEQL
+143 QPLSTPLKEEEEGLRKGEDASQKEEQL
-156 LSSPSKEEK
+156 LSSLLKSNKEVSE
-165 EGSKKGEAS
+165 KGE
-174 KKEEQLLSSPSKE
+174 
-187 EKEGSK
+187 
-193 KGEASKKEEQLL
+193 
-205 SSPSKE
+205 
-211 EKEGSKKGEASK
+211 
-223 KEEQLLS
+223 
-230 SPSKEEKE
+230 
-238 GLRKEAEA
+238 EA

-266 LALPKA
+266 LALPQA

-283 LTIAAG
+283 LAIAAG

-309 DDEERWDVIVSNPPY
+309 DDEACWDVIVSNPPY

-352 PLLFYRAITRY
+352 PLLFYRAIARY

-410 VKGAF
+410 VKGDF
-415 LKVKK
+415 IREE